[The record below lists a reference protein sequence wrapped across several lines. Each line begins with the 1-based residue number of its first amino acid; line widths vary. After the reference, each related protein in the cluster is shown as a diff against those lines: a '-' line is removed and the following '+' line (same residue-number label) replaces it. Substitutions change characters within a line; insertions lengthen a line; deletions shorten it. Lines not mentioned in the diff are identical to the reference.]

1 MNKAYEI
8 FQMMHVGPQYAEEF
22 QFKIVFKY
30 MCFL

>member
-1 MNKAYEI
+1 MSKVHEI
-8 FQMMHVGPQYAEEF
+8 FQIMLVGPQYAEEF